1 MNNVYPTL
9 FHDSRGGGLPTIC
22 DDCENPFGDSTPFMV
37 TKVVGSV
44 REDNTRETRHEVALC
59 PMCWAKAAA
68 AITPQTR
75 CRLMG
80 HIDNRIAVR
89 SEGSE
94 LEKGDG
100 YLQELVNRVIT
111 PADTETIR
119 EHLRVCRFCKADTLD
134 HRLGGQLD
142 FVHTAVF
149 RGGELLVKTG
159 RFMRF
164 ELPLTMC
171 GDCDT
176 EAAALMSVIQ
186 RDALDVVYARLDVDD
201 YGFKPVLPFIAEHP
215 LAV

>member
-1 MNNVYPTL
+1 MNNEYPSL
-9 FHDSRGGGLPTIC
+9 FHDANGGGLARRC
-22 DDCENPFGDSTPFMV
+22 DDCELAFGDSTPFMV

-44 REDNTRETRHEVALC
+44 LADGRRETRHEVALC

-75 CRLMG
+75 CKMMG
-80 HIDNRIAVR
+80 HVDARIAER
-89 SEGSE
+89 SVESE
-94 LEKGDG
+94 LEKGEG

-111 PADTETIR
+111 PADTPRIR
-119 EHLRVCRFCKADTLD
+119 EHLRVCRFCKEDTLNP
-134 HRLGGQLD
+134 RLGGELD

-149 RGGELLVKTG
+149 RGGQLLVKTG

-171 GDCDT
+171 GNCDA
-176 EAAALMSVIQ
+176 EAAARLSAIQ